1 MNEDEKQRKERIKG
15 LLWEINERAEIGE
28 LKEEFKDLLREI
40 SPLEIPM
47 MEQEIMEEGVDA
59 EEIASMC
66 DIHVELFRESVQDKF
81 DLEGLDEG
89 HPLKSLYLENEE
101 ITKDAEKLGLR
112 VKEMKQEKKSGKAFG
127 ELAQFAGKLNKI
139 GRTHYTREEMLLFP
153 YIERRGITSVPEVL
167 WRKHDETREKI
178 KDLLGLLDRD
188 SWEGKPPIEV
198 ITETSSEVSQSAI
211 DMVFREN
218 NILYPTVKELLS
230 DEEWLAIHNQSQSI
244 GYYEIEPAD
253 WQPDMEPK
261 QPYEVTEGIEKGQV
275 EKLPQEI
282 KGMVDVS
289 PLQIDDYNP
298 VREGDQIL
306 EFGFLNKAELD
317 GIFLTLPI
325 DLTFIDSNDRVRYF
339 SGGER
344 IFPRT
349 KTVLGRPVQ
358 NCHPPDSVDVVNSI
372 LEEFKSGNRE
382 EAEFWISMG
391 PKFVHIMYFPVRN
404 GEGEY
409 LGTLEVTQDI
419 KEIQELE
426 GERRLLDW
434 D

>member
-1 MNEDEKQRKERIKG
+1 MNEGKKQRKERIKE
-15 LLWEINERAEIGE
+15 LLREIHEKGEIGE

-47 MEQEIMEEGVDA
+47 MEQEMMEEGVDA

-81 DLEGLDEG
+81 DLEGLGEG

-112 VKEMKQEKKSGKAFG
+112 VKDITQGKKGGKAFG

-139 GRTHYTREEMLLFP
+139 GRTHYTREETLLFP

-188 SWEGKPPIEV
+188 NWEGKPPIEE
-198 ITETSSEVSQSAI
+198 ITETANEVSQSAI

-230 DEEWLAIHNQSQSI
+230 DGEWLAIHNQSRGI

-253 WQPDMEPK
+253 WNPDVEPK

-289 PLQIDDYNP
+289 SLQTDDYNP
-298 VREGDQIL
+298 VRDGDQSL
-306 EFGFLNKAELD
+306 DVGFLNTTELD
-317 GIFLTLPI
+317 AIFETLPI
-325 DLTFIDSNDRVRYF
+325 DLTFIDANDRVRYF

-372 LEEFKSGNRE
+372 LEEFKAGNRE
-382 EAEFWISMG
+382 KAEFWISMG
-391 PKFVHIMYFPVRN
+391 PKFVHIRYFPVRDE
-404 GEGEY
+404 EGEY

-419 KEIQELE
+419 KEIRELE